1 LFLDKPIQTDLL
13 TKSLDHAFTIL
24 EQAPPLIELRAE
36 RETVYVTERDILY
49 GVQEGRNINI
59 TLNDGRCVAIA
70 DTVDN
75 FFQQVESHPTFFA
88 PTEKLIIN
96 GRYML
101 SLHHT
106 KATMTDGTVFKIG
119 SSCLTYAKQLLMGT
133 ESFD

>member
-13 TKSLDHAFTIL
+13 TKSLDHALSIL

-36 RETVYVTERDILY
+36 METVYVTEPDILY
-49 GVQEGRNINI
+49 GVQEGRNVNI
-59 TLNDGRCVAIA
+59 TLKDGRCVAIA

-88 PTEKLIIN
+88 PTEKLLIN
-96 GRYML
+96 GRYMQ
-101 SLHHT
+101 SLHYN

-119 SSCLTYAKQLLMGT
+119 WDCLNYAKLLMGT
-133 ESFD
+133 ESLD